1 MFQRSVKKGLGP
13 EVGRRRV
20 ALVWK
25 SRGVVRA
32 LSARENNGGRKEGCI
47 FEEQKYQFIRE
58 IDG

>member
-32 LSARENNGGRKEGCI
+32 LTMGKQWGKERGV
-47 FEEQKYQFIRE
+47 YL
-58 IDG
+58 